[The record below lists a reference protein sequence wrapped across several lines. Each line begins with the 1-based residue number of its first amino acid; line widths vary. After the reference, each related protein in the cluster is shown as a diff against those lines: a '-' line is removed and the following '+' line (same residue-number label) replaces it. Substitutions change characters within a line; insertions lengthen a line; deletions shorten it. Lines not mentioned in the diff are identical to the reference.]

1 MARPLPFFYP
11 SNHIFQLFSIF
22 LLYLFILATTM
33 ELFDDKN
40 DRGLTDKEFD
50 RTKPLA
56 DRMRPRNFDEFF
68 GQAKLVGKN
77 SPFRRAV
84 DEDRIGSCIFWGPP
98 GTGKTTL
105 AQLIAKATSGQFI
118 PFSAVASSIKEIKTV
133 ISKAGNFKK
142 LTGRKTYVFIDE
154 IHRFNKAQQDAFL
167 PYVEKGDIVLIGA
180 TTENPSFEVISALL
194 SRVKVYV
201 LERLTDEALKDILNR
216 ALHDKER
223 GLADMKIKIEDKA
236 LEFMVGAADGDARRG
251 LNLLEA
257 SASDAG
263 PDGEITFEKVIEVH
277 QKGTFIYDRAGEE
290 HYNLISALHKSVRG
304 GDPDASLYWLARMLQ
319 SGEDRLFIARRLIRM
334 AIEDIGLADTNALN
348 VALAARDTY
357 HFLGTPEGEL
367 ALAQTVIYLAC
378 APKSNAAYVAYG
390 QAMKHAEEKGSLPV
404 PLHIRNAPT
413 SLMKNFGYGKDYKYA
428 HDYEDSLTDQE
439 YFPDEL
445 AGTVYYKPQ
454 EHGREI
460 KIAEYLKKY
469 REYRKNVMKSKKK

>member
-1 MARPLPFFYP
+1 
-11 SNHIFQLFSIF
+11 
-22 LLYLFILATTM
+22 M

-263 PDGEITFEKVIEVH
+263 PDGEITLEKVIEVH

-413 SLMKNFGYGKDYKYA
+413 SLMKNLGYGKDYKYA
-428 HDYEDSLTDQE
+428 HDYEDSLADQE

-469 REYRKNVMKSKKK
+469 REYRKSVMKSKKK

>member
-1 MARPLPFFYP
+1 
-11 SNHIFQLFSIF
+11 
-22 LLYLFILATTM
+22 
-33 ELFDDKN
+33 
-40 DRGLTDKEFD
+40 
-50 RTKPLA
+50 
-56 DRMRPRNFDEFF
+56 
-68 GQAKLVGKN
+68 
-77 SPFRRAV
+77 
-84 DEDRIGSCIFWGPP
+84 P

-263 PDGEITFEKVIEVH
+263 PDGEITLEKVIEVH

-469 REYRKNVMKSKKK
+469 REYRKSVMKSKKK

>member
-1 MARPLPFFYP
+1 MARPFPFFYP

-469 REYRKNVMKSKKK
+469 REYRKSVMKSKKK

>member
-1 MARPLPFFYP
+1 MARPFPFFYP

-263 PDGEITFEKVIEVH
+263 PDGEITLEKVIEVH

-413 SLMKNFGYGKDYKYA
+413 SLMKNLGYGKDYKYA
-428 HDYEDSLTDQE
+428 HDYEDSLADQE

-469 REYRKNVMKSKKK
+469 REYRKSVMKSKKK

>member
-1 MARPLPFFYP
+1 MARPFPFFYP

-263 PDGEITFEKVIEVH
+263 PDGEITLEKVIEVH

-413 SLMKNFGYGKDYKYA
+413 SLMKNLGYGKDYKYA

>member
-1 MARPLPFFYP
+1 MARPFPFFYP

-201 LERLTDEALKDILNR
+201 LERLTDEALR
-216 ALHDKER
+216 YFESCP
-223 GLADMKIKIEDKA
+223 
-236 LEFMVGAADGDARRG
+236 AR
-251 LNLLEA
+251 
-257 SASDAG
+257 
-263 PDGEITFEKVIEVH
+263 
-277 QKGTFIYDRAGEE
+277 
-290 HYNLISALHKSVRG
+290 
-304 GDPDASLYWLARMLQ
+304 
-319 SGEDRLFIARRLIRM
+319 
-334 AIEDIGLADTNALN
+334 
-348 VALAARDTY
+348 
-357 HFLGTPEGEL
+357 
-367 ALAQTVIYLAC
+367 
-378 APKSNAAYVAYG
+378 
-390 QAMKHAEEKGSLPV
+390 
-404 PLHIRNAPT
+404 
-413 SLMKNFGYGKDYKYA
+413 
-428 HDYEDSLTDQE
+428 
-439 YFPDEL
+439 
-445 AGTVYYKPQ
+445 
-454 EHGREI
+454 
-460 KIAEYLKKY
+460 
-469 REYRKNVMKSKKK
+469 

>member
-1 MARPLPFFYP
+1 MARPFPFFYP

-216 ALHDKER
+216 AVHDKER

-236 LEFMVGAADGDARRG
+236 LEFMVGAADGDARRE

-428 HDYEDSLTDQE
+428 HDYEDSLADQE

-469 REYRKNVMKSKKK
+469 REYRKSVMKSKKK

>member
-1 MARPLPFFYP
+1 MARPFPFFYP

-263 PDGEITFEKVIEVH
+263 PDGEITLEKVIEVH

>member
-1 MARPLPFFYP
+1 
-11 SNHIFQLFSIF
+11 
-22 LLYLFILATTM
+22 LFILPSAM
-33 ELFDDKN
+33 ELFEDKN
-40 DRGLTDKEFD
+40 SGGLTEEEFD

-105 AQLIAKATSGQFI
+105 ARLIAKTTSGQFV
-118 PFSAVASSIKEIKTV
+118 PFSAVTSSIKDIKAV

-142 LTGRKTYVFIDE
+142 LTGRKTYVFVDE

-167 PYVEKGDIVLIGA
+167 PWVEKGDIILIGA

-201 LERLTDEALKDILNR
+201 LDRLTDEALKDILKC
-216 ALHDKER
+216 ALDDSER
-223 GLADMKIKIEDKA
+223 GLAEMQISIDEKA
-236 LEFMVGAADGDARRG
+236 LDFMVNAADGDARRS

-257 SASDAG
+257 AASDAG
-263 PDGEITFEKVIEVH
+263 DNSEITLEKVMDVH
-277 QKGTFIYDRAGEE
+277 QKGTYIYDKGGEE
-290 HYNLISALHKSVRG
+290 HYNVISALHKSIRG

-334 AIEDIGLADTNALN
+334 AVEDIGLADPNALN

-357 HFLGTPEGEL
+357 HFLGSPEGEL

-378 APKSNAAYVAYG
+378 APKSNSSYIAYG
-390 QAMKHAEEKGSLPV
+390 KAMKDAEEKGSLPV
-404 PLHIRNAPT
+404 PMHIRNAPT
-413 SLMKNFGYGKDYKYA
+413 SLMKNIGYGQGYQYA
-428 HDYEDSLTDQE
+428 HNYDDALTDQE
-439 YFPDEL
+439 YFPEEL
-445 AGTVYYKPQ
+445 AGTKYYQPQ
-454 EHGREI
+454 ERGREARI
-460 KIAEYLKKY
+460 VEYLEKY
-469 REYRKNVMKSKKK
+469 REYRKKMMSKKDK

>member
-1 MARPLPFFYP
+1 
-11 SNHIFQLFSIF
+11 
-22 LLYLFILATTM
+22 M

-118 PFSAVASSIKEIKTV
+118 PFSAGASSIKEIKTV

-216 ALHDKER
+216 AVHDKER

-413 SLMKNFGYGKDYKYA
+413 SLMKNLGYGKDYKYA
-428 HDYEDSLTDQE
+428 HDYEDSLADQE

-469 REYRKNVMKSKKK
+469 REYRKSVMKSKKK